1 MTVASESNQICQFE
15 SLALPYTLIW
25 CPLTQFPIFF
35 QGSTQCPKVNCTKAI
50 HLHQWN
56 TGHSDGHH
64 PRLLHD
70 LNYMVLLVPALYACD
85 NGHQTLATDPYI
97 LQQFPEAEHIPFILF
112 HRSGVTREFARV
124 ILGLSIE
131 GLSFSAA
138 ERFIKARREEFIAS
152 LKLKINGIYNP
163 SVGELQ
169 AVSSM
174 YNRPPSNDLLTNCF
188 LQNFFEHKCAY
199 FRAMEELLTVEYL
212 SFDHTF
218 KVTANLGYLRPD
230 GKWVPL
236 YNSLFIALNNAGQV
250 IAWQLTQSTAID
262 ETGDLLSSV
271 VERLHGMGV
280 DLRTI
285 YVDNCCI
292 VRSKLQEYFGPHV
305 SAKLDIFHA
314 TQRLTRVLSKK
325 HPLFYQILKDVKLIF
340 RDPRDS
346 GKERTLPTPA
356 PEVLCE
362 RLDSFLA
369 KWQEAEIKGSF
380 VLNAK
385 AKKELHSLRAHI
397 VKGCLSNIPA
407 GAGTNRNE
415 NLHRKINPFFS
426 RCRMG
431 IPLAVAL
438 LTILF
443 HNHNH
448 KTDPT
453 ASILSARASYKTKPC
468 TSLNKHPATF
478 GIIKKTGI
486 PSINSWIFGPHVHGN
501 LPQVGMNELT
511 EIHLSPDLEELI
523 DLDDMFTTV
532 KTTLQLWELSKKPAC
547 IE

>member
-1 MTVASESNQICQFE
+1 MP

-97 LQQFPEAEHIPFILF
+97 LQQFPEAEHIPFN
-112 HRSGVTREFARV
+112 RSGVTREFARV

-174 YNRPPSNDLLTNCF
+174 YNRPPSKNV
-188 LQNFFEHKCAY
+188 FEHKCAY
-199 FRAMEELLTVEYL
+199 FRAIEYL

-271 VERLHGMGV
+271 VERLHGKGV
-280 DLRTI
+280 DLR
-285 YVDNCCI
+285 
-292 VRSKLQEYFGPHV
+292 REG
-305 SAKLDIFHA
+305 
-314 TQRLTRVLSKK
+314 
-325 HPLFYQILKDVKLIF
+325 
-340 RDPRDS
+340 
-346 GKERTLPTPA
+346 
-356 PEVLCE
+356 
-362 RLDSFLA
+362 
-369 KWQEAEIKGSF
+369 
-380 VLNAK
+380 
-385 AKKELHSLRAHI
+385 
-397 VKGCLSNIPA
+397 
-407 GAGTNRNE
+407 
-415 NLHRKINPFFS
+415 
-426 RCRMG
+426 
-431 IPLAVAL
+431 
-438 LTILF
+438 
-443 HNHNH
+443 
-448 KTDPT
+448 
-453 ASILSARASYKTKPC
+453 
-468 TSLNKHPATF
+468 
-478 GIIKKTGI
+478 
-486 PSINSWIFGPHVHGN
+486 
-501 LPQVGMNELT
+501 
-511 EIHLSPDLEELI
+511 
-523 DLDDMFTTV
+523 
-532 KTTLQLWELSKKPAC
+532 
-547 IE
+547 